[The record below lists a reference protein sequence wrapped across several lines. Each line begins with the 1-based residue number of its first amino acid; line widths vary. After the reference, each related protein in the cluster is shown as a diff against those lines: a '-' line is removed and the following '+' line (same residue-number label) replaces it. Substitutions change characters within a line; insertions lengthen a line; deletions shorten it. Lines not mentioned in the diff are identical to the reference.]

1 MKHAKFIAEAKR
13 DPMRIYARPIDVLR
27 DRRLGHLERLEILRT
42 WETEAR
48 ARRYVGYWWG
58 DGSFG
63 RSQATASWSPK
74 RKLS

>member
-48 ARRYVGYWWG
+48 ARADTSDIGGVMAALEEARRRLPGA
-58 DGSFG
+58 
-63 RSQATASWSPK
+63 RSES
-74 RKLS
+74 